1 MWNVWRP
8 YGIAGAWPRPAAGE
22 EPAGASKLAMPW
34 AGRQRPHPRRPADA
48 AERPVRC
55 LCHRPPTD
63 RRSRAERRVGARS
76 PPLAVGAAGRS
87 ATCMAR
93 VSRRRP
99 QRTTGYGRL
108 HLQMHSRYNI
118 GMSTTTVGFAVAD
131 EDQERLAR
139 LVEHFGGGNRSA
151 YLRATLPVM
160 EALARAERLR
170 ELQARNAERAAAAG
184 HDYESLL
191 AEIRQAYKG
200 GKQGQ

>member
-1 MWNVWRP
+1 MT
-8 YGIAGAWPRPAAGE
+8 G
-22 EPAGASKLAMPW
+22 
-34 AGRQRPHPRRPADA
+34 
-48 AERPVRC
+48 
-55 LCHRPPTD
+55 
-63 RRSRAERRVGARS
+63 
-76 PPLAVGAAGRS
+76 VGAAVTEGLVG
-87 ATCMAR
+87 CNK
-93 VSRRRP
+93 
-99 QRTTGYGRL
+99 L
-108 HLQMHSRYNI
+108 HLGMHSRYTI
-118 GMSTTTVGFAVAD
+118 DMSTTTVGFAVAD